1 MSGKV
6 SLKENLRMF
15 GAVFVAGSLIHGSTW
30 DVKDGKRFKGRT

>member
-6 SLKENLRMF
+6 SLKENLWMF
-15 GAVFVAGSLIHGSTW
+15 GAASLIHGSTW